1 MAESIKY
8 MIANAV
14 VFRKVKAALGLD
26 KCALFF
32 SAAAPTSKETLE
44 YFMSLDIRI
53 LDIYGMSEC
62 SGPHLSNTY
71 DNQKICT
78 IGRELPGFWNKE
90 WQSTALISLVHI
102 L

>member
-14 VFRKVKAALGLD
+14 VFKKVKAALGLD
-26 KCALFF
+26 KCALFY

-53 LDIYGMSEC
+53 LGLDSPNPTLCFYKLPIVAISYY
-62 SGPHLSNTY
+62 LS
-71 DNQKICT
+71 KW
-78 IGRELPGFWNKE
+78 G
-90 WQSTALISLVHI
+90 SV
-102 L
+102 